1 MEKAAQ
7 FQREVLERIERYGDD
22 KEFKELANKWLQQSL
37 LKKYIYN
44 FTWLGR
50 PIIQLPQDIIA
61 LQEIIWAVKPDLIIE
76 AGIAHGG
83 SLMFW
88 ASMLEMIGGNGK
100 VVGIDIEIRAHNR
113 SEIEK
118 HPLFKR
124 IELIEGDSTSDE
136 TLKKVH
142 EIAKNFTKVMVILD
156 SDHTHNHVKKELDL
170 YSPLVTE
177 GSYLVAFDTF
187 IEDMPP
193 DLFPDRPWSV
203 GNNPKTAVVEFLKRN
218 PSFEVDRSIENKL
231 VMTFAPGGYLKRI
244 R

>member
-1 MEKAAQ
+1 MDKEEQ
-7 FQREVLERIERYGDD
+7 FQEEVLERIERYSHD
-22 KEFKELANKWLQQSL
+22 KEFKVLANKWLQQSL

-61 LQEIIWAVKPDLIIE
+61 LQEIIWDLKPDLIIE
-76 AGIAHGG
+76 AGVAHGG

-88 ASMLEMIGGNGK
+88 SSMLELIGGDRK

-136 TLKKVH
+136 TLERVR
-142 EIAKNFTKVMVILD
+142 EIAKNYTKVMVILD
-156 SDHTHNHVKKELDL
+156 SDHTHDHVKKELEL
-170 YSPLVTE
+170 YSVLVTK

-193 DLFPDRPWSV
+193 ELFPDRPWSV
-203 GNNPKTAVVEFLKRN
+203 GNNPKTAVVEFLMNN
-218 PSFEVDRSIENKL
+218 PAFQVDKSIENKL
-231 VMTFAPGGYLKRI
+231 VMTFAPGGYLKRVK
-244 R
+244 